1 MGGDTNVT
9 LPRGI
14 DAILDS
20 RSGPAII
27 VAYADRRYVN
37 DTALKLLKTQ
47 RSENHW
53 ILHGR
58 SQALPPAI
66 TDLCGEVRRLVR
78 TRASVKDWEQ
88 LEVTRII
95 DVEGHPILLRAV
107 PLCLKQANNDRG
119 VLIVLEPLRQKP
131 SIRAA
136 RDRYGFTKREQTVVE
151 DLLLGR
157 TNKEIANNL
166 GISLPSVKAHL
177 KQIMRKTNTTT
188 RTGVLAQ
195 ILQ

>member
-1 MGGDTNVT
+1 
-9 LPRGI
+9 
-14 DAILDS
+14 
-20 RSGPAII
+20 
-27 VAYADRRYVN
+27 
-37 DTALKLLKTQ
+37 
-47 RSENHW
+47 
-53 ILHGR
+53 
-58 SQALPPAI
+58 
-66 TDLCGEVRRLVR
+66 
-78 TRASVKDWEQ
+78 
-88 LEVTRII
+88 VTRVI
-95 DVEGHPILLRAV
+95 DVEGQPILLRAV
-107 PLCLKQANNDRG
+107 PLCLKQTSNDRG

-131 SIRAA
+131 SVRAA
-136 RDRYGFTKREQTVVE
+136 RDMYGFMKREQTVVE

>member
-1 MGGDTNVT
+1 MRVDPDMS
-9 LPRGI
+9 LPGGI
-14 DAILDS
+14 DAILGS

-47 RSENHW
+47 RSTGQW
-53 ILHGR
+53 IHHGR
-58 SQALPPAI
+58 RQALPPAI
-66 TDLCGEVRRLVR
+66 TELCHEVRRLVR

-88 LEVTRII
+88 LEVTRVI
-95 DVEGHPILLRAV
+95 DVEGQPILLRAV
-107 PLCLKQANNDRG
+107 PLCLKQTSNDRG

-131 SIRAA
+131 SVRAA